1 MRIEK
6 ESLARRL
13 DAEFNNKRLYCVRQA
28 RRKFY
33 GDSPAGI
40 ELGGY
45 KSDLPNVTP
54 QTLKAEYDRI
64 LSLAS
69 IDVMV
74 QGADPA
80 LVEICCCKSW
90 LGAAAAPSAL
100 PCRWPCPLLKPSTS
114 ARKSP
119 A

>member
-1 MRIEK
+1 MFDPEAVRIEN

-13 DAEFNNKRLYCVRQA
+13 DAEFNYKRLYCVRQA

-45 KSDLPNVTP
+45 TSELVNVTP
-54 QTLKAEYDRI
+54 QRLKAEYDRI
-64 LSLAS
+64 LSPAY

-74 QGADPA
+74 QGVD
-80 LVEICCCKSW
+80 EDR
-90 LGAAAAPSAL
+90 GGRYAAEKAGWSAVTRTPSL
-100 PCRWPCPLLKPSTS
+100 CPSPCPP
-114 ARKSP
+114 RR
-119 A
+119 